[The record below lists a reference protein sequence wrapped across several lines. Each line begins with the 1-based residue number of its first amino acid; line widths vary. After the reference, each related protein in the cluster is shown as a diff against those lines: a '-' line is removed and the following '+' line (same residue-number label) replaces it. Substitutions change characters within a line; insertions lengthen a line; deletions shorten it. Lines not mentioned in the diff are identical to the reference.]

1 MVPSN
6 RSFALQAKPTTSFFS
21 GLPARSFATTQKVPA
36 MGDSIS
42 EGVVQEFTKQIGEYV
57 EADECIARIETDKV
71 TVDILAAH
79 SGVITKWHTEVDE
92 TIEVDALL
100 CDIDT
105 DAKAG
110 SAPPKAA
117 AAAPVAEAKK
127 EAAPVKAAEPTPAAP
142 KAPVAQQ
149 AAPITPASGN

>member
-1 MVPSN
+1 MT
-6 RSFALQAKPTTSFFS
+6 FLEI
-21 GLPARSFATTQKVPA
+21 
-36 MGDSIS
+36 GD
-42 EGVVQEFTKQIGEYV
+42 YV

-105 DAKAG
+105 EAKAG
-110 SAPPKAA
+110 SAPPKA

-127 EAAPVKAAEPTPAAP
+127 EAAPAKVSTRPD
-142 KAPVAQQ
+142 
-149 AAPITPASGN
+149 

>member
-1 MVPSN
+1 VLSRNSPSV
-6 RSFALQAKPTTSFFS
+6 SS
-21 GLPARSFATTQKVPA
+21 LPDSNPSSEI
-36 MGDSIS
+36 GD
-42 EGVVQEFTKQIGEYV
+42 FV

-79 SGVITKWHTEVDE
+79 TGVITKWHTEEGE
-92 TIEVDALL
+92 TVEVGVPL

-117 AAAPVAEAKK
+117 ATPAAEPKK
-127 EAAPVKAAEPTPAAP
+127 TEAAPVKVSQHPILVP
-142 KAPVAQQ
+142 KIVSHPD
-149 AAPITPASGN
+149 